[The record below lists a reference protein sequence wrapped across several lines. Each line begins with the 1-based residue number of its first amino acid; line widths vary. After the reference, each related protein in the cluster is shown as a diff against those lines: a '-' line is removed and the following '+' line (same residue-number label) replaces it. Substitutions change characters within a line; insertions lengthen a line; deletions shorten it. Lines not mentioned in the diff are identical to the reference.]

1 MRVDYTSSAGIKMLK
16 VRGVDDKEVKE
27 VLSLTDER
35 YNKIFKGAEKFT
47 VNEAALI
54 KDTWGLKVEYIK
66 WTGDEFT

>member
-66 WTGDEFT
+66 